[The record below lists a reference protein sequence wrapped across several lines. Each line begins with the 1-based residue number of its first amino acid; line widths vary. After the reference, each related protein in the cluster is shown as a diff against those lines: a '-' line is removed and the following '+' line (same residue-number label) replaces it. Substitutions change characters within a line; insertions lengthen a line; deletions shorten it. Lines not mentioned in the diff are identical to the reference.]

1 MLEWI
6 STVRGG
12 VLLTMSD
19 FVQGN
24 ADDRPDPAANGL
36 MHQADILAFLDLAQV
51 DCGSVES
58 RLHARAR

>member
-1 MLEWI
+1 
-6 STVRGG
+6 
-12 VLLTMSD
+12 MSD